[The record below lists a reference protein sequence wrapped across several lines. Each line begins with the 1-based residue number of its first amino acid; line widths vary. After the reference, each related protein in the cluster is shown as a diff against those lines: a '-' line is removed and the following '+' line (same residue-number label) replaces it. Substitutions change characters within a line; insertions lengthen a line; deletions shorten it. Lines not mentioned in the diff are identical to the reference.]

1 MKANPRNLG
10 VGVLLYLYQEDLTT
24 YSSAASAFGSSEKT
38 RPNKQINR
46 QKKEYKAQNNVLRYM
61 F

>member
-10 VGVLLYLYQEDLTT
+10 VGVLLYLYQEDLTA